1 MGHYVSQKEGFKL
14 VGAATL
20 KALSLK
26 LWRLVQGGRRA
37 DPCPRTRV
45 GRGVLVREIRKVLRG
60 LRMEEFLGE
69 EEFVDDVG
77 SNWKPVK

>member
-37 DPCPRTRV
+37 DPCPRTTWV
-45 GRGVLVREIRKVLRG
+45 GKGC
-60 LRMEEFLGE
+60 
-69 EEFVDDVG
+69 VG
-77 SNWKPVK
+77 AGNTKGSERSPNGGICT

>member
-1 MGHYVSQKEGFKL
+1 M
-14 VGAATL
+14 
-20 KALSLK
+20 
-26 LWRLVQGGRRA
+26 
-37 DPCPRTRV
+37 

-60 LRMEEFLGE
+60 LRMEGFVRE